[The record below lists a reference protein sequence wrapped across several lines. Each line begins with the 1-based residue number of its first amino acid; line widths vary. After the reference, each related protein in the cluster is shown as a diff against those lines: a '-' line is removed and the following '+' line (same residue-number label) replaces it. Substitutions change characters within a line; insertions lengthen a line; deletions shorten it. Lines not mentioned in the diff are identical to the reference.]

1 MTLNDKPHDNE
12 KKMGG
17 RCFVNINTPV
27 IGLSNTKQK
36 TKRGWTKFFLCFI
49 SSNLTQPAAILSYQ
63 PTGQQASKPPVCHL
77 LSTRLSCALKN
88 PRWVRRWLFRGE
100 IKTTGNNTTLKG
112 PTAVY
117 SRFGFCKCE

>member
-1 MTLNDKPHDNE
+1 MINHMIM
-12 KKMGG
+12 KKKKGG
-17 RCFVNINTPV
+17 PCFVNINTPV

-36 TKRGWTKFFLCFI
+36 TKGRWTKFFLCFI
-49 SSNLTQPAAILSYQ
+49 SSNLTQP
-63 PTGQQASKPPVCHL
+63 TASKPPVCHS

>member
-1 MTLNDKPHDNE
+1 MINHMIMK

-17 RCFVNINTPV
+17 PCFVNINTPV

-63 PTGQQASKPPVCHL
+63 PTGQQPANHLFAIHYPPGYPVPSKTPDGSGGGCSEV
-77 LSTRLSCALKN
+77 K
-88 PRWVRRWLFRGE
+88 
-100 IKTTGNNTTLKG
+100 
-112 PTAVY
+112 
-117 SRFGFCKCE
+117 

>member
-17 RCFVNINTPV
+17 PCFVNINTPV
-27 IGLSNTKQK
+27 IELSNTKQK

-63 PTGQQASKPPVCHL
+63 PTGQQPANHLFAIHYPPGYLVPSKTPDGSGGGCSEV
-77 LSTRLSCALKN
+77 K
-88 PRWVRRWLFRGE
+88 
-100 IKTTGNNTTLKG
+100 
-112 PTAVY
+112 
-117 SRFGFCKCE
+117 

>member
-36 TKRGWTKFFLCFI
+36 TKRGWTKFFLVLSPLI
-49 SSNLTQPAAILSYQ
+49 LPSQQLSY
-63 PTGQQASKPPVCHL
+63 PTSQQASKPPVCHL

>member
-1 MTLNDKPHDNE
+1 MINHMIMK

-17 RCFVNINTPV
+17 PCFVNINTPV

-63 PTGQQASKPPVCHL
+63 PTGQQTTCLPFIIHQVILCPQKPPMGQEV
-77 LSTRLSCALKN
+77 
-88 PRWVRRWLFRGE
+88 
-100 IKTTGNNTTLKG
+100 
-112 PTAVY
+112 AVQ
-117 SRFGFCKCE
+117 R